1 MQDLIVT
8 GIAALAA
15 LVIGRRFWR
24 SRKREQPACANCVSN
39 TKKPAPADADG
50 RKPVLFYGGKR

>member
-8 GIAALAA
+8 GIAAVAA

-24 SRKREQPACANCVSN
+24 SRKRTEPACANCVSN
-39 TKKPAPADADG
+39 TKKPAPPTADAP
-50 RKPVLFYGGKR
+50 KPVLFYGSKR